1 MSIKKE
7 FASGVFFTSIA
18 KYSGLIIQIGITVV
32 LARLLTPTDFGIV
45 AIATVLIQFFATI
58 SEAGIGPA
66 VIQKKDLSNS
76 ELESIFSF
84 TLIIGLLLSII
95 FFSLSYTIAKYY
107 NNEALVNICK
117 WLSLMILFNS
127 ANIVPN
133 SLLLKQKKFKII
145 AFRTIIIQLIT
156 GSLSIYTAY
165 IGWGMYALVLS
176 AVSSS
181 FFIFIT
187 NWFLNPLNLKYKWSC
202 LKKISSYSVYQF
214 GFNLVNYFSRNID
227 KILIGKYIGLSQL
240 GYYEKSYRLMM
251 LPLNN
256 ITSVLTPVVH
266 PIFSELQEKKEEM
279 LNKYL
284 KLIKVM
290 GLISFPAMTFLFFN
304 AKELIYIFFGNQWE
318 ASVLPFKILSL
329 TVALQVIHAS
339 SSGIYQAVNDTKG
352 LFITSLI
359 SAIIMII
366 GFLLSSVYYKS
377 IVAVSYSY
385 LITCT
390 FCSIFVFYILFK
402 RFKVNFLEFFK
413 TLSHPFFLGVTE
425 FLILEVYS
433 TLVPNLDNTIS
444 LFIKTLVIIT
454 VFISYIAIF
463 KIQELMS
470 IINIVRF
477 KRHMN

>member
-1 MSIKKE
+1 MNLKKE
-7 FASGVFFTSIA
+7 FASGVFFTSLA
-18 KYSGLIIQIGITVV
+18 KYSGLVIQIGITVV
-32 LARLLTPTDFGIV
+32 LARLLTPADFGIV

-66 VIQKKDLSNS
+66 VIQKKDLINS
-76 ELESIFSF
+76 DLESIFSF
-84 TLIIGLLLSII
+84 TLIVGLVLSFI
-95 FFSLSYTIAKYY
+95 FFSLSKTIANYY
-107 NNEALVNICK
+107 NNDDLVNICK

-145 AFRTIIIQLIT
+145 AIRTIIIQVIT

-181 FFIFIT
+181 FFIFVT
-187 NWFLNPLNLKYKWSC
+187 NWFLNPLNLKYKWGC
-202 LKKISSYSVYQF
+202 LKKIGSYSVYQF
-214 GFNLVNYFSRNID
+214 GFNLVNYFSRNVD

-266 PIFSELQEKKEEM
+266 PIFSELQENIEVM
-279 LNKYL
+279 LSKYL
-284 KLIKVM
+284 TLIKVM
-290 GLISFPAMTFLFFN
+290 GLISFPAMAFLFFD
-304 AKELIYIFFGNQWE
+304 AEELIYIFFGNQWE
-318 ASVLPFKILSL
+318 ASILPFKILSL

-352 LFITSLI
+352 LFITSFI

-366 GFLLSSVYYKS
+366 GFLISSIYFKS

-390 FCSIFVFYILFK
+390 FCSLFVFYILFK
-402 RFKVNFLEFFK
+402 RFKVNLLKFFK
-413 TLSHPFFLGVTE
+413 ALSHPFFLGIIE
-425 FLILEVYS
+425 FFILGIYS
-433 TLVPNLDNTIS
+433 IFVPNIDNIIS
-444 LFIKTLVIIT
+444 LFIKTLVVVT
-454 VFISYIAIF
+454 VFVSYIAIF
-463 KIQELMS
+463 RIPEILSLRNLIKK
-470 IINIVRF
+470 N
-477 KRHMN
+477 N